1 MENAPVAKANMK
13 IYKTKNKFLRAKS
26 VCEQPFCNQSG
37 NSGGNSWGGEKKTLN
52 LVQN

>member
-26 VCEQPFCNQSG
+26 LSVIRAEI
-37 NSGGNSWGGEKKTLN
+37 
-52 LVQN
+52 LVEIVGVVKRKL